1 MSQVDNVLAE
11 QNVRMKQNVYLAC
24 RHAYLA
30 PGRLGAVNRMA
41 NPILNPK
48 LHAQV
53 VGIALA
59 AVAVLGII
67 LSLIGAGGHFGFF
80 CDDAIACDG
89 AEAAEGSFLGFDWGH
104 NLVHV
109 LLAAIALV
117 VGYTAYSRMART
129 YAQVFGI
136 VYAALGVFGF
146 VFADLFILHLELGEN
161 LLHLLIGAWGIA
173 AGFFGTTATGTTT
186 GAKTA

>member
-1 MSQVDNVLAE
+1 MT
-11 QNVRMKQNVYLAC
+11 
-24 RHAYLA
+24 
-30 PGRLGAVNRMA
+30 
-41 NPILNPK
+41 NPLLNAK

-67 LSLIGAGGHFGFF
+67 LSLVGAGGHFGFF
-80 CDDAIACDG
+80 CPDAVVCDG

-109 LLAAIALV
+109 LLAAIALT
-117 VGYTAYSRMART
+117 VGYTAYSRLART

-136 VYAALGVFGF
+136 VYLALGVFGLF
-146 VFADLFILHLELGEN
+146 ISDLFILHLELGEN
-161 LLHLLIGAWGIA
+161 LLHMVIGAWGVA
-173 AGFFGTTATGTTT
+173 AGFFGTAPAASGTT
-186 GAKTA
+186 AKTT